1 MASRL
6 PGCPPA
12 VWSTYLV
19 PGPDPVPS
27 PALSSSTRALQPSDP
42 TATSTAHEAVEAVVG
57 RRALL
62 VTNAENGG
70 PAGEEVD
77 GGDLWRG
84 VLGLGI
90 AGRVADGR
98 DAPVEGAGKH
108 SVRGVRESIQRGEA
122 RGQGVACRHAYGARA
137 LKLGGWGN
145 TEPLTSG
152 CRSDNRSGSPSAC
165 CCGLRQGDT

>member
-1 MASRL
+1 MAIRL

-27 PALSSSTRALQPSDP
+27 PALSSTTRALQPSDP

-62 VTNAENGG
+62 VTNAANGG
-70 PAGEEVD
+70 PAGEEVA
-77 GGDLWRG
+77 GGDPWRG

-122 RGQGVACRHAYGARA
+122 RGQGGACRHTYGAQA
-137 LKLGGWGN
+137 LKMGGRGN
-145 TEPLTSG
+145 DEPLTSG
-152 CRSDNRSGSPSAC
+152 CPPKYWSGS
-165 CCGLRQGDT
+165 